1 MTFVIIKNKKY
12 NIKQFG
18 TGGNN
23 QGYID
28 YDKNKI
34 GKILFL
40 SEKRKITPTEK
51 KNETKLFI
59 F

>member
-1 MTFVIIKNKKY
+1 MSFIVIKDKKY
-12 NIKQFG
+12 KIKKFA

-23 QGYID
+23 RGYID

-40 SEKRKITPTEK
+40 SENRKINK
-51 KNETKLFI
+51 KL
-59 F
+59 